1 MFFFREFPVSPVL
14 FILIVIT
21 HFFFIFYFS
30 GLFSLVFFLVFFFF
44 TFINSNHYT
53 YWQFFSHSYPEL
65 KCRQRNSIWSRS
77 FHSPKD
83 ATKTATDNHY

>member
-1 MFFFREFPVSPVL
+1 MFFFRKFPVSPVL

-21 HFFFIFYFS
+21 LFFFFFS
-30 GLFSLVFFLVFFFF
+30 GLFSLVFFLVFFFFF